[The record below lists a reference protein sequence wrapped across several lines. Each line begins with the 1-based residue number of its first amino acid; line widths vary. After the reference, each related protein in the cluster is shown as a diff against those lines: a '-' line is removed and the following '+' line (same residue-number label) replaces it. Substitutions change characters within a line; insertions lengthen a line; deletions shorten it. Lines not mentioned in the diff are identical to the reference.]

1 MRFNLNGYGY
11 PIEWEGIDCVSDVV
25 DYIIEN
31 ESALENDDIQEILDK
46 YSDSET
52 EELYV
57 EKEDFNK
64 VISKIESQKIAY
76 EYDEEKT
83 ELKIFSDDYD
93 IVTEI
98 LDELEIEY

>member
-1 MRFNLNGYGY
+1 MYDYR
-11 PIEWEGIDCVSDVV
+11 EQMKADVR
-25 DYIIEN
+25 DYIEEN
-31 ESALENDDIQEILDK
+31 IGFIDYEDLDK